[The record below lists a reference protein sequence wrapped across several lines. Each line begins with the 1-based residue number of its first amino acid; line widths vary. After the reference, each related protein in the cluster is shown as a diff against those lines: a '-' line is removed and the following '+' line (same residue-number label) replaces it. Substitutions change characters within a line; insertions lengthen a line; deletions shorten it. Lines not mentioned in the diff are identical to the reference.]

1 MEKGATGR
9 VLTELTFSELDA
21 CSNYSPFEVSK
32 KKKKKEEKLLL
43 FVYGD

>member
-32 KKKKKEEKLLL
+32 KKKKKRRKTAA
-43 FVYGD
+43 FCIW